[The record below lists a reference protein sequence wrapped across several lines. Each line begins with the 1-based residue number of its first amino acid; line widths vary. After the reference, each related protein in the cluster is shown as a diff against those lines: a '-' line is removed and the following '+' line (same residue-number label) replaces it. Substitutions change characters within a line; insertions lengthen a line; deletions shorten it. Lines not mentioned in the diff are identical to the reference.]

1 MSAARVV
8 GRHGR
13 RLGRSGL
20 PWLLPAVLLLGWQL
34 AVSLQWLSTSILP
47 SPLEV
52 GQAAWELTRSGEL
65 WQHILISSQ
74 RAALGFVIGAG
85 IGFTLGLLNGLSH
98 RAETLLDTSVQ
109 MIRNVPHLAL
119 IPLVIIWFGIGDAG
133 KVFLVVLGVFF
144 PVYVNTLHGIKS
156 VDPGLIEMGR
166 SYGLGQIRLF
176 LDVIFPGALPSIFV
190 GVRYA
195 LGFMWLTL
203 IVSET
208 IATTT
213 GIGYMAMNAREF
225 MRLDVVVLGIL
236 IYAVLGKLADTVARL
251 LERQA
256 LAWHPG
262 YHPR

>member
-1 MSAARVV
+1 VSA
-8 GRHGR
+8 GRTGN
-13 RLGRSGL
+13 RLTRGAL
-20 PWLLPAVLLLGWQL
+20 PWLLPAAALLGWQL
-34 AVSLQWLSTSILP
+34 AVSLQWLSTAILP

-52 GQAAWELTRSGEL
+52 GQATWELARSGEL
-65 WQHILISSQ
+65 WQHILASSR

-85 IGFTLGLLNGLSH
+85 IGFALGLLNGLSR

-109 MIRNVPHLAL
+109 MIRNVPHLAM
-119 IPLVIIWFGIGDAG
+119 IPLVIIWFGIDDAG

-166 SYGLGQIRLF
+166 SYGLGKVRLF

-208 IATTT
+208 IATTN

-236 IYAVLGKLADTVARL
+236 IYAVLGKLADTIARL
-251 LERQA
+251 LERRT

-262 YHPR
+262 YHPS